1 MYIYSLTFPVWY
13 KYHTAALQKSRF
25 ALQKMSK
32 KHHASLYKK
41 CQKTS
46 CFALQKMS
54 KKFWLCYTCFFESVT
69 FFRTQFF
76 CKESAEAFRFLLSG
90 IVKRLSVSLFT
101 SRLLNNDAKVQSNCD
116 SVFFG
121 FTSHARI
128 TRLHVR
134 TQNFERQRYKKNPI
148 YANIYGK
155 FFQKNSFCTQK
166 RLFCI

>member
-41 CQKTS
+41 CQKNIMLRYKNVKKVL
-46 CFALQKMS
+46 ALLHLF
-54 KKFWLCYTCFFESVT
+54 FWKCNVFC
-69 FFRTQFF
+69 TQFF